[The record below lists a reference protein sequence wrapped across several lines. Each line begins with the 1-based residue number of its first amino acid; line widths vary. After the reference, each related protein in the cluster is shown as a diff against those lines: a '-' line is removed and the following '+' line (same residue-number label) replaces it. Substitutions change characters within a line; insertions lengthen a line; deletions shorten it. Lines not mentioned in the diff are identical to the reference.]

1 VVIFKKGETNMI
13 ENSTGIK
20 DLIYEVRGKQVML
33 DSDVAYLYGY
43 ETKRINETVRR
54 NIARFPQ
61 NFCFQL
67 TKEEHE
73 FIRCKIFTL
82 NNDDLNEKFLRSQ
95 TATLKLEKSSGKH
108 KKYLPYVFTEQGIA
122 MLSGLLK
129 NDIAIEVSIS
139 IMNAFVE
146 MRKFINENAD
156 IFRKIITMEDKFV
169 EYDEKFELVFDELQR
184 NKIVNQKL
192 FFDGEIYDAYS
203 LLIDIIGKANKRI
216 VIIDNYIDKT
226 IFDILSYKNKN
237 VEVILITKNVKK
249 LDVEKYNSQYGKVEI
264 IISDKFHDRFIIIDN
279 KELYHVGASLKDLG
293 NKCFGLSKIEDKEYL
308 QKILNYIDINK

>member
-1 VVIFKKGETNMI
+1 MI